1 MIDVARFVT
10 DGTNHA
16 SHAKTTIRWQG
27 ETFMTIL
34 TRCIASVVAAT
45 VCGLALSGPAQAALT
60 LTSAGTADGFSLSTF
75 YSGDPSNYYGLLGVT
90 TTASGEV
97 IAASLA
103 RNQLSLL
110 ADVDGQTPASVLLSA
125 SVPGTAFAVATAGG
139 NTYYAAGF
147 GGGYYRVNTTT
158 LAVTPLTLTPPVTSY
173 LGMWPNPV
181 NGDLISSSGSG
192 LVEINP
198 LTGAVHVITASSGF
212 DGVTV
217 SPDGTTA
224 YGEAGG
230 SILAYNI
237 AAGTLLHT
245 YSGNGHG
252 PDGTG
257 VISGGAFNGDLVVN
271 NNDGTVGLIDT
282 GTGTE
287 TLIATG
293 GARGDFVGPDLTN
306 GTLFLASADQ
316 IERLSLSGATIG
328 GGGGGGGGGTS
339 VPEPGTVGLLG
350 LGLAAMGLVR
360 RRTRGH
366 RSIAFA

>member
-1 MIDVARFVT
+1 
-10 DGTNHA
+10 
-16 SHAKTTIRWQG
+16 
-27 ETFMTIL
+27 MTIL
-34 TRCIASVVAAT
+34 TRYIASVAAGT
-45 VCGLALSGPAQAALT
+45 VFGLTLSGPAQAALT
-60 LTSAGTADGFSLSTF
+60 LTSAGTTDGFSLSTF
-75 YSGDPSNYYGLLGVT
+75 YSGDPSTFYGLLGVT

-97 IAASLA
+97 IAASLT

-110 ADVDGQTPASVLLSA
+110 ADVDGQTPASILLTTP
-125 SVPGTAFAVATAGG
+125 VPGPSYSVATAGG
-139 NTYYAAGF
+139 NTYYAPGF

-158 LAVTPLTLTPPVTSY
+158 LALTPLSLTTPVTSY
-173 LGMWPNPV
+173 LGMWANPV
-181 NGDLISSSGSG
+181 NGDLISSSNRG
-192 LVEINP
+192 LVDINP
-198 LTGAVHVITASSGF
+198 LTGAVHVITTTAGF

-224 YGEAGG
+224 YGELGG

-237 AAGTLLHT
+237 AAGTLLAT

-257 VISGGAFNGDLVVN
+257 VITGGAFNGDLVVN
-271 NNDGTVGLIDT
+271 NNDGTVGLVDT

-287 TLIATG
+287 TIIASG
-293 GARGDFVGPDLTN
+293 GTRGDFVGPDLSN

-328 GGGGGGGGGTS
+328 GGGGGGGGTS
-339 VPEPGTVGLLG
+339 VPEPGTLGLLG
-350 LGLAAMGLVR
+350 LGLAGLGLVR

-366 RSIAFA
+366 RSAAFA

>member
-1 MIDVARFVT
+1 
-10 DGTNHA
+10 
-16 SHAKTTIRWQG
+16 
-27 ETFMTIL
+27 MTIL
-34 TRCIASVVAAT
+34 ARYIASVVAGT
-45 VCGLALSGPAQAALT
+45 VFGLALSGPAQAALT
-60 LTSAGTADGFSLSTF
+60 LTAAGTTDGFSLSTY
-75 YSGDPSNYYGLLGVT
+75 YSGDPSSFYGLLGVT

-97 IAASLA
+97 IATSYA
-103 RNQLSLL
+103 RSQLSLL
-110 ADVDGQTPASVLLSA
+110 ADVDGQTPASILLTT
-125 SVPGTAFAVATAGG
+125 SVPGPAYSVATAGG
-139 NTYYAAGF
+139 NTYYSAGF

-158 LAVTPLTLTPPVTSY
+158 LALTPLTLTTPVTSF
-173 LGMWPNPV
+173 LGMWPNLV

-198 LTGAVHVITASSGF
+198 LTGAVHVITTTAGF

-224 YGEAGG
+224 YGELSG

-237 AAGTLLHT
+237 ATGTLLNT

-257 VISGGAFNGDLVVN
+257 VISGGTFNGDLVVN

-282 GTGTE
+282 GTGIE
-287 TLIATG
+287 TIIASG
-293 GARGDFVGPDLTN
+293 GTRGDFVGPDLTN

-316 IERLSLSGATIG
+316 VERLSLSGATIG
-328 GGGGGGGGGTS
+328 GGGGGTS
-339 VPEPGTVGLLG
+339 VPEPGTLGLLG